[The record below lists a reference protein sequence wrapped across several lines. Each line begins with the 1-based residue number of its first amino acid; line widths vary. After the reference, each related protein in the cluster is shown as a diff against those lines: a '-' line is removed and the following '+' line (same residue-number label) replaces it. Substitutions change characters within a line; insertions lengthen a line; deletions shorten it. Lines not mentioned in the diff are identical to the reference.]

1 MCPKRESQNNVYIK
15 KTHLKKRK
23 NEEETKKMK
32 KERQEEEGK
41 GEGEVKGVGRRE
53 VRRGGG

>member
-1 MCPKRESQNNVYIK
+1 MCPKRESQNNVYVK

-41 GEGEVKGVGRRE
+41 VEGEVKGVGRRE